1 MRHCPGV
8 IPAKPALGL
17 ERGRANQALV
27 IWRSLRLYSHYVST
41 ILSSSEKFAP
51 YTKPAPANSSPM
63 DSSETLVP
71 LESIL
76 CTEELNQRP
85 ARAPDH
91 ATENRALL
99 ALAQALVVSSHTIF
113 QTLSD
118 SVLALLKADSAGLSL
133 LTPDEKRFY
142 WPAIAGMWSEHAGGG
157 TPREFG
163 PCGDV
168 LDCNAPLLF
177 RRFERRYSYL
187 LGAAP
192 AAEEC
197 LLVPFY
203 VDGKAVGTIWAI
215 AHDAR
220 RRFDAEDLRQ
230 LTSLGKFAS
239 AAYQATQALN
249 AEKEFNR
256 SIIDSSPDCIKILD
270 LKGNLLSVLNDQAML
285 GIEDI
290 GPFLNKPWIA
300 FCEGGDRQS
309 AQAAVEAAAAGRQGK
324 FVGFFR
330 TVCGEAKWWD
340 VAISPILDANGKPAR
355 LLAVSRDV
363 TDRMQVEQTLR
374 QNEERFRALFQ
385 LGPLAMY
392 SCDAEGTVQE
402 YNDVAAQLWG
412 RAPRRGDTNEK
423 FCGSLK
429 LHLADGT
436 LLPHAQSPV
445 AAVLKGEIVA
455 AHDLEA
461 IVERPDGSRVT
472 VIANVVPIKNANGE
486 ITGAISCLYDITE
499 RSRLERMTREQ
510 AATLANLD
518 RRKDEFLAML
528 SHELRNP
535 LAPITNALMIL
546 QLHKD
551 EHPIQQQARTIIER
565 QVGNL
570 KHLIDDLLEV
580 SRISTGRVQLR
591 LERIAMRG
599 VVDRA
604 VETANALMA
613 QRRHVLML
621 SLPAQALWLHADAAR
636 LEQVVV
642 NLLTNAAKY
651 TDEGGR
657 LWLSVEQEGDMA
669 VLRVRDTGIGIAAEL
684 LPRIFELFTQAERS
698 LDRSQ
703 GGLGIGLCLVKR
715 LVELHGGSVEVASVL
730 GQGSEF
736 VVRLPLMLAPMAP
749 PPLPL
754 APTALP
760 SATSRRVLVVDDNVD
775 AADTL
780 AMLLKVSG
788 HEVRMAYDGP
798 AAVEAALEF
807 RPDMMVIDIGLPGF
821 SGLEVA
827 RRIRKLAGLERTVLV
842 AMTGYGQ
849 ATDRAHS
856 LEAGFDHHLVKP
868 AKFSQLQTIFG
879 ELAHN
884 AA

>member
-1 MRHCPGV
+1 M
-8 IPAKPALGL
+8 
-17 ERGRANQALV
+17 
-27 IWRSLRLYSHYVST
+27 
-41 ILSSSEKFAP
+41 
-51 YTKPAPANSSPM
+51 
-63 DSSETLVP
+63 P

-76 CTEELNQRP
+76 CTEELNRQP
-85 ARAPDH
+85 ARAPDY

-99 ALAQALVVSSHTIF
+99 ALAQALAVSPHTIL

-118 SVLALLKADSAGLSL
+118 SVLTLLKADSAGLSL
-133 LTPDEKRFY
+133 LTQDEKRFY

-177 RRFERRYSYL
+177 RRFERRYSYFL
-187 LGAAP
+187 EAAP
-192 AAEEC
+192 LAEEC

-256 SIIDSSPDCIKILD
+256 SIISSSPDCIKILD
-270 LKGNLLSVLNDQAML
+270 LQGNLLSILNGQALL

-290 GPFLNKPWIA
+290 EPFLNKPWIA
-300 FCEGGDRQS
+300 FWHGGDQQS
-309 AQAAVEAAAAGRQGK
+309 AYAAVEAAVAGRQGR

-330 TVCGEAKWWD
+330 TVCGQSKWWD
-340 VAISPILDANGKPAR
+340 VAISPILDKNGKPAR

-363 TDRMQVEQTLR
+363 TDRMKAEQTAR

-392 SCDAEGTVQE
+392 LCDAEGTIQE

-429 LHLADGT
+429 WSLADGT
-436 LLPHAQSPV
+436 SLPRVQWPV
-445 AAVLKGEIVA
+445 AIILKGEIAA
-455 AHDLEA
+455 AHDIEA
-461 IVERPDGSRVT
+461 IIERPDGSRVT
-472 VIANVVPIKNANGE
+472 IIANVVPIKNANGD
-486 ITGAISCLYDITE
+486 IIGAISCLYDITE
-499 RSRLERMTREQ
+499 RSRLEHQTKEQ
-510 AATLANLD
+510 AATLADLD

-535 LAPITNALMIL
+535 LAPITSALMIL
-546 QLHKD
+546 QLQKD
-551 EHPIQQQARTIIER
+551 EEPIQQQARIIIER

-580 SRISTGRVQLR
+580 SRISSGRVQLR
-591 LERIAMRG
+591 LERIAVRDI
-599 VVDRA
+599 VDRA
-604 VETANALMA
+604 VETASVLVA
-613 QRRHVLML
+613 QRRHALTL
-621 SLPAQALWLHADAAR
+621 SMPAQPLWLHADGAR

-657 LWLSVEQEGDMA
+657 LWLSVEQEGEMA

-715 LVELHGGSVEVASVL
+715 LVELHGGSVAVASTL

-736 VVRLPLMLAPMAP
+736 VVRLPLMPVAMAP

-754 APTALP
+754 AETVLP
-760 SATSRRVLVVDDNVD
+760 SKISRRVLVVDDNVD
-775 AADTL
+775 AANTL
-780 AMLLKVSG
+780 AMLLQASG
-788 HEVRMAYDGP
+788 HEVRMTYDGP
-798 AAVEAALEF
+798 GAVQVALEF
-807 RPDMMVIDIGLPGF
+807 LPDMMVIDIGLPGF

-827 RRIRKLAGLERTVLV
+827 RRIRQLAGLERTVLV

-868 AKFSQLQTIFG
+868 ANFSQLQTILG
-879 ELAHN
+879 ELAQN

>member
-1 MRHCPGV
+1 
-8 IPAKPALGL
+8 
-17 ERGRANQALV
+17 
-27 IWRSLRLYSHYVST
+27 
-41 ILSSSEKFAP
+41 
-51 YTKPAPANSSPM
+51 M
-63 DSSETLVP
+63 DSSGTLVP
-71 LESIL
+71 LEAIL
-76 CTEELNQRP
+76 CTQELNRRL
-85 ARAPDH
+85 ARAPDY
-91 ATENRALL
+91 AAENRALL
-99 ALAQALVVSSHTIF
+99 ALAQALVVSPGTIL

-133 LTPDEKRFY
+133 LSPDEKRFY
-142 WPAIAGMWSEHAGGG
+142 WPAIAGTWSEHAGGG

-168 LDCNAPLLF
+168 LDSDAPLLF
-177 RRFERRYSYL
+177 RRFERRYAYL
-187 LGAAP
+187 LATP
-192 AAEEC
+192 VAEEC
-197 LLVPFY
+197 LMTPFY
-203 VDGKAVGTIWAI
+203 VDGKAVGTLWAI
-215 AHDAR
+215 AHDAH

-230 LTSLGKFAS
+230 LTSLSKFAS
-239 AAYQATQALN
+239 AAYQATQTLN

-256 SIIDSSPDCIKILD
+256 TIIGSSPDCIKILD
-270 LKGNLLSVLNDQAML
+270 LEGNLLSMLNGQALL

-290 GPFLNKPWIA
+290 GLFLNKPWIA
-300 FCEGGDRQS
+300 FWEGGDRQ
-309 AQAAVEAAAAGRQGK
+309 AAHAAVEAAAAGRQGR

-330 TVCGEAKWWD
+330 TLRGEPKWWD

-363 TDRMQVEQTLR
+363 TDRMQAEQTVR
-374 QNEERFRALFQ
+374 HNEERFRALFQ

-392 SCDAEGTVQE
+392 SCDAEGTIQE
-402 YNDVAAQLWG
+402 YNDAAAQLWG
-412 RAPRRGDTNEK
+412 RAPHRGDANEK

-436 LLPHAQSPV
+436 SLPRAQWPV
-445 AAVLKGEIVA
+445 AVILKGEIVA
-455 AHDLEA
+455 AHDIEA
-461 IVERPDGSRVT
+461 IIERPDGSRVT
-472 VIANVVPIKNANGE
+472 IIANVVPIKNANGD

-499 RSRLERMTREQ
+499 RSRLERKTQEQ
-510 AATLANLD
+510 ATTLADLD

-546 QLHKD
+546 QLQKD
-551 EHPIQQQARTIIER
+551 EEPIQQQARMIIER

-591 LERIAMRG
+591 LERIAVRG

-604 VETANALMA
+604 VETASVLIA
-613 QRRHVLML
+613 QRRHALTL
-621 SLPAQALWLHADAAR
+621 SMPAQPLWLHADTAR

-657 LWLSVEQEGDMA
+657 LWLSVEQEGEMA
-669 VLRVRDTGIGIAAEL
+669 VLRVRDTGIGIALEL

-715 LVELHGGSVEVASVL
+715 LVDLHGGSVEVASVL
-730 GQGSEF
+730 GEGSEF
-736 VVRLPLMLAPMAP
+736 TVRLPLMPAPMA
-749 PPLPL
+749 LPL
-754 APTALP
+754 LPSAPTALP
-760 SATSRRVLVVDDNVD
+760 CAAARRVLVVDDNVD

-780 AMLLKVSG
+780 AMLLQASG
-788 HEVRMAYDGP
+788 HEIRMAYDGP
-798 AAVEAALEF
+798 GAVQAALEF
-807 RPDMMVIDIGLPGF
+807 RPDMMVVDIGLPGF

-827 RRIRKLAGLERTVLV
+827 RRIRQLAGLERTVLV

-868 AKFSQLQTIFG
+868 ANFSQLQRILG
-879 ELAHN
+879 EIAQN